1 MITITT
7 GKKFPAVRAVF
18 YAIAGFGKTS
28 LASAIPGALFLDVEG
43 SSDRYNVARI
53 DARKHTEILAAL
65 KDLTRDAQGFQTLV
79 IDTADWVQSAIED
92 AMCRTQNKPSIAE
105 CSGSFGKGYVEA
117 GRKFAEILE
126 YCDTLIFRGMN
137 VVFLAHSAVKKVSA
151 PGEMQTYD
159 RYILALDEKNF
170 ATPLYEWAEMVLFGR
185 FEGGVVETKEK
196 RIKATSDAQRRTLH
210 TSDSCAWFAKNR
222 FSLPREIAVPTVE
235 IGADGTIPAAIL
247 PPELA
252 EIFAGKMPP
261 RAPAPPPSAPAPVT
275 EAAAPAIPTAPA
287 APATPDQIA
296 TLTTYAKNS
305 VGVKLIEAALAH
317 YGEISPAD
325 LTTEQAA
332 QVITRCQEEMNKP
345 ATAAASRPGPLATAA
360 APFVWPAAFA
370 AWLGAHEA
378 LVNPFLI
385 GKFWINAGQ
394 TWRDLTAERA
404 ESLIQREDAF
414 AVSAKIP
421 ARGGAV

>member
-1 MITITT
+1 MINITT
-7 GKKFPAVRAVF
+7 GKRFPAVRAVF

-65 KDLTRDAQGFQTLV
+65 KDLTKDAQGFQTLV

-126 YCDTLIFRGMN
+126 YCDTLIFNGMN
-137 VVFLAHSAVKKVSA
+137 VVFLAHSTVKKVSP

-170 ATPLYEWAEMVLFGR
+170 AAPLYEWAEMVLFGR

-196 RIKATSDAQRRTLH
+196 RIKATSEAQRRTLH

-222 FSLPREIAVPTVE
+222 FSLPREITVPTVE
-235 IGADGTIPAAIL
+235 IASDGSIPAAIL

-252 EIFAGKMPP
+252 QIFAGRMSP
-261 RAPAPPPSAPAPVT
+261 RAPAPAPAP
-275 EAAAPAIPTAPA
+275 AAPVSEPIRSAG
-287 APATPDQIA
+287 PATPDQVA
-296 TLTTYAKNS
+296 KLTTYAKNS
-305 VGVKLIEAALAH
+305 VGAKLIEAALAH

-325 LTTEQAA
+325 LNTEQATLVVA
-332 QVITRCQEEMNKP
+332 RCQEEMNKP
-345 ATAAASRPGPLATAA
+345 ATAARSRPDPFATAA
-360 APFVWPAAFA
+360 APFLWPAGFA
-370 AWLGAHEA
+370 EWLGANET
-378 LVNPFLI
+378 LVNPFLV
-385 GKFWINAGQ
+385 GKSWINAGQ

-404 ESLIQREDAF
+404 ESLIQRADAF

-421 ARGGAV
+421 ARGGAA